1 MKVFSCSI
9 LTLILSVAAACANAA
24 MQEVAPANYAQA
36 RQQFVAGA
44 KGDGKARDAAIESF
58 RAMSASLPGHP
69 LLLAYEGAAT
79 AMQGR
84 DAMMPWNKLELAEK
98 GANTV
103 EKALAQLTPAHD
115 ESTFHGIPE
124 SIETRLV
131 AAETLLA
138 LPDMMHRAPMGKRAI
153 DAAIAS
159 PLFAHCPPPVRERM
173 LALAKQAEAKV
184 NGQAK

>member
-1 MKVFSCSI
+1 MHLISRSI
-9 LTLILSVAAACANAA
+9 LTLVLSAAAAYANAA

-44 KGDGKARDAAIESF
+44 NGDSKARDAAIESF
-58 RAMSASLPGHP
+58 HAMAASLPGHP

-79 AMQGR
+79 AMQAR

-98 GANTV
+98 GANAV

-115 ESTFHGIPE
+115 ASTFGGVPE

-131 AAETLLA
+131 AARTLLA

-159 PLFAHCPPPVRERM
+159 PLFAHCPPQIQEQM
-173 LALAKQAEAKV
+173 LALAKQAEGKV